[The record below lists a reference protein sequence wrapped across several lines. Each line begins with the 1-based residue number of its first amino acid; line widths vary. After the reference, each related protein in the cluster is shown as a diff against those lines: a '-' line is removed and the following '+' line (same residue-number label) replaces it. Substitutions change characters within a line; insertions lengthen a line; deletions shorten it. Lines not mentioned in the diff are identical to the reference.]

1 MELTILGNNSA
12 KPIYGR
18 YPTAQILKVYQ
29 DLFLI
34 DCGEATQIQLQKY
47 KIKSSKITRI
57 FISHLHGDHYFGL
70 IGLLSSMQ
78 LSSRT
83 KELFLYG
90 PPELI
95 DIINLQ
101 FSVAHSP
108 CTYTLHFIPI
118 LPEESKT
125 LFETEQIKIEC
136 FPVQHRIATHGFR
149 FIKKKGLRK
158 INIIQCQNYEVP
170 FQEFNNLKRGEDYIS
185 SQGKVIKNEILTEE
199 GDAQK
204 SYVYA
209 ADTRY
214 FPELPTIIGPCD
226 LLYNEST
233 YLKDLEKLAFERYH
247 CTAAQA
253 AMIAK
258 QANAKNLLL
267 GHFSSRYKEVDV
279 FLNEAKEIFP
289 NTMLSE
295 EGKSYNI

>member
-18 YPTAQILKVYQ
+18 HPSAQILKVNQ
-29 DLFLI
+29 NLFLI

-47 KIKSSKITRI
+47 KIRSNKISHI

-70 IGLLSSMQ
+70 IGLLSSMH

-83 KELFLYG
+83 KDLYLYG

-101 FSVAHSP
+101 FSVAQSS
-108 CTYTLHFIPI
+108 CSYKIHFTPI
-118 LPEESKT
+118 LAEESKI
-125 LFETEQIKIEC
+125 LVETEQIKIEC
-136 FPVQHRIATHGFR
+136 FPVQHRIPTHGFR
-149 FIKKKGLRK
+149 FIQKKGLRK
-158 INIIQCQNYEVP
+158 INIMQCQNYAVP
-170 FQEFNNLKRGEDYIS
+170 IQEFNNLKKGADFINP
-185 SQGKVIKNEILTEE
+185 QGKIIKNEVLTEE
-199 GDAQK
+199 GAAQK

-214 FPELPTIIGPCD
+214 FPELPKIIGTCD

-233 YLKDLEKLAFERYH
+233 YLKDLEHLAHERYH

-253 AMIAK
+253 ATIAK
-258 QANAKNLLL
+258 EAHAQQLLL
-267 GHFSSRYKEVDV
+267 GHFSSRYKEVDA
-279 FLNEAKEIFP
+279 FLQEAKEIFH
-289 NTMLSE
+289 NTLLSK
-295 EGKSYNI
+295 EGESYNI